1 MNVSIY
7 EVGPRDGLQSLEHV
21 VPVGQRRLLIQ
32 MLYGAGLDDIEE
44 VSFAHPKV
52 LPQMADA
59 EKVFTG
65 RGSALVMNG
74 RGMERAKASGAE
86 AVNIVF
92 SPCETFN
99 MLNLKGQRS
108 ELVLRYRTFMDA
120 PSEHVRVYLSMAFG
134 SPYSGVPS
142 EKTMR
147 SCLRDAKMFGDTV
160 VFADTVGAGTIAE
173 VKRFAEMA
181 EEEGLTPALHLH
193 HKGDE
198 SRPLSLVRAGLFAGI
213 KQFDASIG
221 GLGGCPF
228 AQGSGANLSTS
239 TLVRHLH
246 AWGFKTGVDTGLLR
260 EAEMFARSISRPADA
275 PIFC

>member
-32 MLYGAGLDDIEE
+32 MLYDAGLDDIEE

-92 SPCETFN
+92 SPCETVN

-108 ELVLRYRTFMDA
+108 ELVLRYRTFMDV
-120 PSEHVRVYLSMAFG
+120 PSDNVRVYLSMAFG
-134 SPYSGVPS
+134 SPYGGMPS
-142 EKTMR
+142 EKTMP
-147 SCLRDAKMFGDTV
+147 S
-160 VFADTVGAGTIAE
+160 
-173 VKRFAEMA
+173 
-181 EEEGLTPALHLH
+181 
-193 HKGDE
+193 
-198 SRPLSLVRAGLFAGI
+198 
-213 KQFDASIG
+213 
-221 GLGGCPF
+221 
-228 AQGSGANLSTS
+228 
-239 TLVRHLH
+239 
-246 AWGFKTGVDTGLLR
+246 
-260 EAEMFARSISRPADA
+260 
-275 PIFC
+275 